1 MPTIC
6 NSLEDYLESVRL
18 ELTKIPIHNA
28 KENISREESKAI
40 IGLKQ
45 NPHLIFKKYDKGRGI
60 CIMSK
65 LDYRSEGLRQ
75 LQDRGSY
82 LKLDNDISPDTAKM
96 VHEVITD
103 LYQSKDI
110 DKATAS
116 YLDPLESLE
125 KKTPVFFMLP
135 KIHKQPKTGYRF
147 IGRPVV
153 SGCGSPLNRISE
165 FIDHYLLPEVQRL
178 TTYLKDTADT
188 IRKIEALT
196 LPDNIILATIDVVSM
211 FTSVPQEE
219 AFDIGMEIFH
229 SINRLSSSPKMPTPR
244 HMGKL
249 LKLVLYR
256 NSFEFDGNFYLQ
268 QKGVPMGL
276 RSSVSLSCLV
286 IDNLVKQIVTMSPHI
301 VSFHIYMDDALL
313 TWKGTLEELDL
324 FINKINDLH
333 PTLKFTY
340 TASEERITFLDLEIF
355 KGNRFQISKI
365 LDISCHTKA
374 TETWCYLQR
383 DSCHNPAV
391 FKAFIKGE
399 LIRYARNCNNHQS
412 YEEKKN
418 IFSEKLM
425 ERGYTKDEFEEASKE
440 VFFTNRETYIAEK
453 VHSETIPL
461 VFKQPYFPHI
471 SGKHIKNAILKH
483 WDIIRD
489 HDVLSNIFNK
499 PPILAFKRTKN
510 LSDSLVR
517 ARFNTLKI
525 EEQVDS
531 ETTTPV
537 GEETSNTLQNLQY
550 LEMESRGFNDNFF
563 YDYVTEEI

>member
-1 MPTIC
+1 
-6 NSLEDYLESVRL
+6 
-18 ELTKIPIHNA
+18 
-28 KENISREESKAI
+28 
-40 IGLKQ
+40 
-45 NPHLIFKKYDKGRGI
+45 
-60 CIMSK
+60 
-65 LDYRSEGLRQ
+65 
-75 LQDRGSY
+75 
-82 LKLDNDISPDTAKM
+82 
-96 VHEVITD
+96 
-103 LYQSKDI
+103 
-110 DKATAS
+110 
-116 YLDPLESLE
+116 
-125 KKTPVFFMLP
+125 
-135 KIHKQPKTGYRF
+135 
-147 IGRPVV
+147 
-153 SGCGSPLNRISE
+153 
-165 FIDHYLLPEVQRL
+165 
-178 TTYLKDTADT
+178 
-188 IRKIEALT
+188 
-196 LPDNIILATIDVVSM
+196 
-211 FTSVPQEE
+211 
-219 AFDIGMEIFH
+219 
-229 SINRLSSSPKMPTPR
+229 
-244 HMGKL
+244 
-249 LKLVLYR
+249 
-256 NSFEFDGNFYLQ
+256 
-268 QKGVPMGL
+268 
-276 RSSVSLSCLV
+276 
-286 IDNLVKQIVTMSPHI
+286 MSPHI